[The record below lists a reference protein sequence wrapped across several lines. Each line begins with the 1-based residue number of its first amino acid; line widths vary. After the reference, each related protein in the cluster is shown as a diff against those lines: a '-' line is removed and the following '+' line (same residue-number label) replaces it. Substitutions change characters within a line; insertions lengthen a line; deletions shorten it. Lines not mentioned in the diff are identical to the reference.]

1 MIPVGMCMVSSVN
14 FEKTVTEGAQVKK
27 GDPLGHFMFGGSD
40 IVMLFSKDAGFT
52 MTAEALVHGNM
63 GNAYGVLQ
71 K

>member
-1 MIPVGMCMVSSVN
+1 MTNGKYQP
-14 FEKTVTEGAQVKK
+14 
-27 GDPLGHFMFGGSD
+27 GHFMFGGSD

-52 MTAEALVHGNM
+52 VTAEALVHGNM